1 MKGKVLFST
10 LVALLCFSL
19 STVGIMASVPK
30 DKSSIKDNDVVVKS
44 NVEEMTVE
52 TTEAETYINPYG
64 GNDDVEEET
73 KKKKKKKLKAITIGG
88 NNDDSSDAYNYDNSN
103 DYSDGNDY
111 SYDDSSFDDSSYD
124 DNSSGGAVNN
134 YYYGDDN
141 NNSSKK
147 KNSSKK
153 NTSKKK
159 NSSNKNTKKNTYRAP
174 VIKKKAIPSQSEKNA
189 LSSNKVNILRGQI
202 KGKISGSSNS
212 ELTNLAKYMA
222 KNNLSNA
229 SSTYK
234 KLTRVSGNIDCATYK
249 LKVSSGDQLAI
260 LEVANKIH
268 EVSANKY
275 GIGISSTQVAVGYK
289 IYVVICYK

>member
-52 TTEAETYINPYG
+52 TTEAETYINPYN
-64 GNDDVEEET
+64 GNDDKEET

-103 DYSDGNDY
+103 DYS
-111 SYDDSSFDDSSYD
+111 YDDSSFDDSSYD

-134 YYYGDDN
+134 YYYGDNN
-141 NNSSKK
+141 NNSSK
-147 KNSSKK
+147 KK

-189 LSSNKVNILRGQI
+189 LSSSKINLLRSQI
-202 KGKISGSSNS
+202 KSKISGSQNK
-212 ELTNLAKYMA
+212 EMTNLAKYMS

-229 SSTYK
+229 SSAYK
-234 KLTRVSGNIDCATYK
+234 KLTRVDGNVSCATYK
-249 LKVSSGDQLAI
+249 LKVSTNDQLDI
-260 LEVANKIH
+260 LEAANKVH
-268 EVSANKY
+268 SLSAGKY
-275 GIGISSTQVAVGYK
+275 GIGIHSTQASVGYK
-289 IYVVICYK
+289 IYVVICYR